1 MRRRLCRSR
10 ETAEDVAFGPRSRKR
25 HALLLAAGM
34 AVSCGAAAFLLAF
47 QAGPA
52 DAAGTVSCVT
62 SGTALD
68 IAVSGTASDSLL
80 VTTSGGSYQI
90 EFDGT
95 AACTATTYSDTAY
108 PAVQVTDTGA
118 GVPVVFQP
126 GTDDGVD
133 FEGPGLSATLD
144 LSGAPAGVVVSVP
157 AGSVTGLSGGGSD
170 SFSGITAFTGSPA
183 GSTDFVAG
191 PGSAVFT
198 GQGPGNE
205 LDFSAV
211 PTGPSAP
218 LVVNAGAGPVNGT
231 ASGTAT
237 AGPVTYVFAGIT
249 VFKGSSDGS
258 TDFVAGPGS
267 AVFTGQGPGNE
278 LDFSAVPTGPSAPLV
293 VNAGAGPVNG
303 TASDTATA
311 GPVTDLFAGIQN
323 FTGSSSGDTEFEVG
337 SVGGLALTGQGIGNT
352 LSFAGATPG
361 GVQVSLDPNAQGV
374 ETAEPGTGTDT
385 FTDLTT
391 IVGSGGNDT
400 FSGGPGNYS
409 ITDTGAN
416 NTFSD
421 APAPDGIT
429 VSFSAGTGSVTGGFS
444 GTTTTT
450 GVTTFVGSAAGGNTF
465 DAPAGGGYTFE
476 GGGTGNTLDLSGAPA
491 GVVVSVPA
499 GSVTG
504 LSGGG
509 SDSFSGITAFTGS
522 PAGSTDFVAGPG
534 SAVFTGQG
542 SGNELDFSAVPT
554 ASGTPLVVNAGPGPV
569 NGIASGTATA
579 GSTTYVFAGIT
590 AFKGSSD
597 GSTDF
602 LAGLGNA
609 VFTGQGLGNTL
620 DFSAVP
626 TGPSAPLVV
635 NAGPGP
641 VNGVASGTATAGATT
656 YVFAGIQ
663 DFTGSSDG
671 STDFV
676 APAAG
681 GYTFTGQGSGNTLD
695 LSAAPA
701 GATVTLNGDS
711 PASPGVVANLNS
723 GPGGSTSDEFSGI
736 TVNQAAQSISF
747 TAPATG
753 TVGGS
758 ATLTAT
764 GGASGNPVVFSVDP
778 TSGAGVCTVS
788 GTNGTTVNYTA
799 AGNCVID
806 ANQAGDASYTA
817 APQVTQ
823 AITVNQAPAFVVD
836 SPPLTATAGQ
846 PYDYTFTASGTPAPA
861 YALASGAPSWL
872 SVDASTGEVMGT
884 PPAGTTSFSY
894 TVTAT
899 NVAGAATAGP
909 FTVTVTKAATNA
921 NISAVLHCPAS
932 ITAGGTGTC
941 TLTVANAGPA
951 TASNVTAAIVLP
963 SALSETACSSGCA
976 RHSNVYTWTLAS
988 LGDGASAQF
997 SITVK
1002 ASRAGIA
1009 AVLAVAT
1016 SQSPDHEPLNNI
1028 SLQLI
1033 TIKR

>member
-1 MRRRLCRSR
+1 MRSR
-10 ETAEDVAFGPRSRKR
+10 PSRSGEIAEDVAFGSRSRKR
-25 HALLLAAGM
+25 HALLLVAGM
-34 AVSCGAAAFLLAF
+34 AMSCGAGAFLLAF
-47 QAGPA
+47 RAGPA

-62 SGTALD
+62 SGTALEV
-68 IAVSGTASDSLL
+68 AVSGTASDSLL

-108 PAVQVTDTGA
+108 PAVQVTDAGA
-118 GVPVVFQP
+118 AVPVVFQA

-133 FEGPGLSATLD
+133 FQGPGLSATLD
-144 LSGAPAGVVVSVP
+144 LSGAPAGAVVSVS

-170 SFSGITAFTGSPA
+170 AFSGITAFTGSSA

-191 PGSAVFT
+191 PGNAVFT
-198 GQGPGNE
+198 GQGSGNELDFSAVVTGPSAPLVVNGGAAPVDGVASGTATVGSTTYVFAGITAFPGSSDGSTDFVAGPGSVVFTGQGSGNE

-218 LVVNAGAGPVNGT
+218 LVVNAGPGPVNGV

-237 AGPVTYVFAGIT
+237 AGATTYV
-249 VFKGSSDGS
+249 
-258 TDFVAGPGS
+258 
-267 AVFTGQGPGNE
+267 
-278 LDFSAVPTGPSAPLV
+278 
-293 VNAGAGPVNG
+293 
-303 TASDTATA
+303 
-311 GPVTDLFAGIQN
+311 FAGIQN
-323 FTGSSSGDTEFEVG
+323 FTGSSSGYTEFEVG
-337 SVGGLALTGQGIGNT
+337 SVGGLAFTGQGTGNT
-352 LSFAGATPG
+352 LSFAGVTPAG
-361 GVQVSLDPNAQGV
+361 GVQVSLDPNAQGA

-409 ITDTGAN
+409 ITDTGAG

-429 VSFSAGTGSVTGGFS
+429 VSFSGGTGSVTGGFS

-450 GVTTFVGSAAGGNTF
+450 GVTTFVGSTAGGNTF

-476 GGGTGNTLDLSGAPA
+476 GGGTGNTLDLSGTPA

-504 LSGGG
+504 LSGG

-522 PAGSTDFVAGPG
+522 SAGSTDFVARPG

-554 ASGTPLVVNAGPGPV
+554 APGTPLVVNAGPGPGPV
-569 NGIASGTATA
+569 NGIASGTATV

-602 LAGLGNA
+602 LEGPGNA

-663 DFTGSSDG
+663 EFTGSSDG

-695 LSAAPA
+695 LSAAPSLFNDLCEK
-701 GATVTLNGDS
+701 VQ
-711 PASPGVVANLNS
+711 V
-723 GPGGSTSDEFSGI
+723 I
-736 TVNQAAQSISF
+736 
-747 TAPATG
+747 
-753 TVGGS
+753 
-758 ATLTAT
+758 
-764 GGASGNPVVFSVDP
+764 PV
-778 TSGAGVCTVS
+778 
-788 GTNGTTVNYTA
+788 
-799 AGNCVID
+799 
-806 ANQAGDASYTA
+806 
-817 APQVTQ
+817 
-823 AITVNQAPAFVVD
+823 
-836 SPPLTATAGQ
+836 
-846 PYDYTFTASGTPAPA
+846 
-861 YALASGAPSWL
+861 
-872 SVDASTGEVMGT
+872 
-884 PPAGTTSFSY
+884 
-894 TVTAT
+894 
-899 NVAGAATAGP
+899 
-909 FTVTVTKAATNA
+909 
-921 NISAVLHCPAS
+921 
-932 ITAGGTGTC
+932 
-941 TLTVANAGPA
+941 
-951 TASNVTAAIVLP
+951 
-963 SALSETACSSGCA
+963 
-976 RHSNVYTWTLAS
+976 
-988 LGDGASAQF
+988 
-997 SITVK
+997 
-1002 ASRAGIA
+1002 
-1009 AVLAVAT
+1009 
-1016 SQSPDHEPLNNI
+1016 
-1028 SLQLI
+1028 
-1033 TIKR
+1033 

>member
-1 MRRRLCRSR
+1 MLSCLW
-10 ETAEDVAFGPRSRKR
+10 P
-25 HALLLAAGM
+25 GM
-34 AVSCGAAAFLLAF
+34 AVSCGAGAFLLAF

-52 DAAGTVSCVT
+52 DAAGTVPCVT
-62 SGTALD
+62 SGSALD

-118 GVPVVFQP
+118 TVPVVFQP
-126 GTDDGVD
+126 GTDNGVD

-144 LSGAPAGVVVSVP
+144 LSGVPAGVVVSVP

-170 SFSGITAFTGSPA
+170 TFSGITAFTGSSA

-198 GQGPGNE
+198 GQGSGNE

-218 LVVNAGAGPVNGT
+218 LVVNAGPTPVNGV
-231 ASGTAT
+231 ASGTAA
-237 AGPVTYVFAGIT
+237 AGSTTYVFAGIQ
-249 VFKGSSDGS
+249 D
-258 TDFVAGPGS
+258 
-267 AVFTGQGPGNE
+267 
-278 LDFSAVPTGPSAPLV
+278 
-293 VNAGAGPVNG
+293 
-303 TASDTATA
+303 
-311 GPVTDLFAGIQN
+311 
-323 FTGSSSGDTEFEVG
+323 FTGSSSGYTEFEVG
-337 SVGGLALTGQGIGNT
+337 SAGGLAFTGQGTGNT
-352 LSFAGATPG
+352 LSFAGVTPGG
-361 GVQVSLDPNAQGV
+361 GVQVSLDPNAQGA

-421 APAPDGIT
+421 APAPTGIT
-429 VSFSAGTGSVTGGFS
+429 VSFSAATGSVTGGFA

-450 GVTTFVGSAAGGNTF
+450 GVTAFAGSAAGGNAF

-491 GVVVSVPA
+491 GVMVSVPA

-504 LSGGG
+504 LSGAG
-509 SDSFSGITAFTGS
+509 SDTFSGITAFTGS
-522 PAGSTDFVAGPG
+522 SAGSTDFVAGPG
-534 SAVFTGQG
+534 GAVFTGQG
-542 SGNELDFSAVPT
+542 SGNELDFSAVATGP
-554 ASGTPLVVNAGPGPV
+554 AAPLVVNAGPGPV

-590 AFKGSSD
+590 AFKGSSG

-602 LAGLGNA
+602 LAGPGNA

-626 TGPSAPLVV
+626 TASAAPLVV

-641 VNGVASGTATAGATT
+641 VNGVASGTAAVGSTT

-723 GPGGSTSDEFSGI
+723 GPGGSTSDEFSDI

-778 TSGAGVCTVS
+778 TSGAGVCAVS

-806 ANQAGDASYTA
+806 ANQAGYAA

-823 AITVNQAPAFVVD
+823 AVTVNQAPAFVVD
-836 SPPLTATAGQ
+836 SPPLTATAG
-846 PYDYTFTASGTPAPA
+846 
-861 YALASGAPSWL
+861 
-872 SVDASTGEVMGT
+872 
-884 PPAGTTSFSY
+884 
-894 TVTAT
+894 
-899 NVAGAATAGP
+899 
-909 FTVTVTKAATNA
+909 
-921 NISAVLHCPAS
+921 
-932 ITAGGTGTC
+932 
-941 TLTVANAGPA
+941 
-951 TASNVTAAIVLP
+951 
-963 SALSETACSSGCA
+963 
-976 RHSNVYTWTLAS
+976 
-988 LGDGASAQF
+988 
-997 SITVK
+997 
-1002 ASRAGIA
+1002 
-1009 AVLAVAT
+1009 
-1016 SQSPDHEPLNNI
+1016 
-1028 SLQLI
+1028 
-1033 TIKR
+1033 